1 MQMSGTAF
9 GLQTLLTEYNVTSR
23 KFGLK
28 INAIK
33 TEVMCIGPE
42 CDFFVDDVKL
52 KIVERFKYLGS
63 YVNRACNLKAEITA
77 RIQATSNSYYNLKQ
91 RVFDNHDLTINTK
104 ISVYKQCLLPILL
117 YDSEAWTL
125 YSYEIKQLHTVQQR
139 HLSSILKI
147 RWNDF
152 VSNETVLTR
161 SNVVDIETL
170 LAQNRLRWLGHLCRM
185 GDNRTIKL
193 ILYCELAEGSRSVG
207 RPKLRY

>member
-1 MQMSGTAF
+1 MNISGKPNMQMSGTAF

-91 RVFDNHDLTINTK
+91 KVFDNHDLTINTK

-117 YDSEAWTL
+117 YGSETWTL
-125 YSYEIKQLHTVQQR
+125 YSYTTSTEISEINFKYSL
-139 HLSSILKI
+139 
-147 RWNDF
+147 
-152 VSNETVLTR
+152 E
-161 SNVVDIETL
+161 
-170 LAQNRLRWLGHLCRM
+170 RL
-185 GDNRTIKL
+185 
-193 ILYCELAEGSRSVG
+193 CE
-207 RPKLRY
+207 